1 MNLIECFVQ
10 EIKLM
15 NWRINNMKTVM
26 DAVNEFKGEWPY
38 GEPSIVQQLST
49 GNLDCWHEEDEDAL
63 NTGNFRMVCTR
74 KEFNDLVSQLET
86 NFGVCKLTYAKY
98 KRAVTK
104 STKELQVMD
113 EESNQCKISNLGNL
127 LHNMSC
133 SMDDEDE
140 QNEFGGYASFCWYLA
155 DELRKS
161 ECAVD
166 TTKLVFTQAMAD
178 NGELPVVGMECQ
190 FKFQH
195 QNEDEFDWC
204 FVIGKSKDSDWLI
217 FHDKNI
223 ESFSHNIN
231 KGVYVFKPIDTRTDK
246 EKAID
251 AACLIIDDSKR
262 CVDANI
268 NLDCSAAQKAVIIT
282 MINNGYRKVGE

>member
-1 MNLIECFVQ
+1 
-10 EIKLM
+10 
-15 NWRINNMKTVM
+15 M
-26 DAVNEFKGEWPY
+26 DAVNELKGECKHKDTDTRTDAIYFRRSDMFGNYYYY
-38 GEPSIVQQLST
+38 GNDFPFHNE
-49 GNLDCWHEEDEDAL
+49 
-63 NTGNFRMVCTR
+63 FVCTR

-86 NFGVCKLTYAKY
+86 NFGVCELTYAKY

-178 NGELPVVGMECQ
+178 NGELPVVGMECMIKLTYQ
-190 FKFQH
+190 DDNSFNKGYINGYSQ
-195 QNEDEFDWC
+195 D
-204 FVIGKSKDSDWLI
+204 KKWLVFTDYLGNLEQLHI
-217 FHDKNI
+217 D
-223 ESFSHNIN
+223 
-231 KGVYVFKPIDTRTDK
+231 KGVYSFKPINTRTDK
-246 EKAID
+246 EKLFDQINS
-251 AACLIIDDSKR
+251 IPRIYIDDANEL
-262 CVDANI
+262 VD
-268 NLDCSAAQKAVIIT
+268 KIILGR
-282 MINNGYRKVGE
+282 IHGVKWVGE

>member
-1 MNLIECFVQ
+1 
-10 EIKLM
+10 
-15 NWRINNMKTVM
+15 M
-26 DAVNEFKGEWPY
+26 DAVNELKGECKHKDTDTRTDAIYFRRSDMCGNYYYY
-38 GEPSIVQQLST
+38 GNDLPFHNE
-49 GNLDCWHEEDEDAL
+49 
-63 NTGNFRMVCTR
+63 FVCTR

-86 NFGVCKLTYAKY
+86 NFGVCELTYAKY

-178 NGELPVVGMECQ
+178 NGELPVVGMECMILNTNCSRP
-190 FKFQH
+190 KY
-195 QNEDEFDWC
+195 
-204 FVIGKSKDSDWLI
+204 IKGLI
-217 FHDKNI
+217 KYVGDLMIYAYI
-223 ESFSHNIN
+223 ENGERCDN
-231 KGVYVFKPIDTRTDK
+231 VKTLKFKPIDTRTDK

-251 AACLIIDDSKR
+251 NLMFFGDQGQDSDGANFNLEAIIAGKIHG
-262 CVDANI
+262 V
-268 NLDCSAAQKAVIIT
+268 KW
-282 MINNGYRKVGE
+282 VGE